1 MPAGMAFGHCIE
13 RASARAV
20 AFRVA
25 RRRLAFAGAAIA
37 LAGVPALA
45 APRANARI
53 GYLERV
59 KESDGEM
66 LYRDFVE
73 AMQAKGYRTG
83 RNLLISRRSGNAQ
96 PERLRS
102 LAAAL
107 ANEKLDLIVATTT
120 EAAKA
125 ARVAAPRTP
134 VVFVISGDP
143 VLEGLVASIARPGGN
158 ATGLVTRSEDL
169 TGKRLQLM
177 KDAFPRMRT
186 VAFVGSN
193 VSMARTD
200 AASAAARLGL
210 VLVTYAINHPDD
222 YRDQAAAI
230 MRGASDAVLVVED
243 ADEIVGLTAFT
254 LLMMATRRPVM
265 FTADVFAESAGSG
278 AGLMAYGVS
287 LHEQY
292 RRAAALV
299 ARVLEGAKPADV
311 PVEQPTRYELVI
323 NLRAAEQYGIALPRE
338 FLARADRLIR

>member
-1 MPAGMAFGHCIE
+1 MLAG
-13 RASARAV
+13 
-20 AFRVA
+20 
-25 RRRLAFAGAAIA
+25 LAAA
-37 LAGVPALA
+37 LARPGLA

-59 KESDGEM
+59 KASDGEL

-73 AMQAKGYRTG
+73 AMETKGYAAG
-83 RNLLISRRSGNAQ
+83 RNLRILRRSANAQ
-96 PERLRS
+96 PERLRV
-102 LAAAL
+102 LAVEL
-107 ANEKLDLIVATTT
+107 ANENVDAIVATTT

-125 ARVAAPRTP
+125 AKVAAPRTP

-143 VLEGLVASIARPGGN
+143 VLEGLVASIARPAGN
-158 ATGLVTRSEDL
+158 ATGLVTRGEDL
-169 TGKRLQLM
+169 TGKRLQLL
-177 KDAFPRMRT
+177 KDAFPRLRT
-186 VAFVGSN
+186 VALVGSN
-193 VSMARTD
+193 VSMARID
-200 AASAAARLGL
+200 AATSAARLGI
-210 VLVTYAINHPDD
+210 VLAPYAINHPDD

-230 MRGASDAVLVVED
+230 LRGPSEAVLVVED
-243 ADEIVGLTAFT
+243 ADEIVGLTSFT

-265 FTADVFAESAGSG
+265 YTADVFVETAGSG

-292 RRAAALV
+292 RRVATLV

-338 FLARADRLIR
+338 FVQLADRLIR

>member
-1 MPAGMAFGHCIE
+1 MPGDRAPPRRYRRQLMLAG
-13 RASARAV
+13 
-20 AFRVA
+20 
-25 RRRLAFAGAAIA
+25 LAGA
-37 LAGVPALA
+37 LARPVLA

-73 AMQAKGYRTG
+73 AMQQRGYASE
-83 RNLLISRRSGNAQ
+83 RNLRILRRSANAQ
-96 PERLRS
+96 PERLRP
-102 LAAAL
+102 LAVDL
-107 ANEKLDLIVATTT
+107 ANEKVDLIVATTT

-125 ARVAAPRTP
+125 VKVAAPRTP

-169 TGKRLQLM
+169 TGKRLQMM
-177 KDAFPRMRT
+177 KDAFPRLRT
-186 VAFVGSN
+186 VALVGSN
-193 VSMARTD
+193 VSMARTE
-200 AASAAARLGL
+200 AAAPAARLGIAL
-210 VLVTYAINHPDD
+210 VPYAINHPDD

-230 MRGASDAVLVVED
+230 LRGPSDAVLVVED
-243 ADEIVGLTAFT
+243 ADEIVGLTPFT
-254 LLMMATRRPVM
+254 LPHDGHAAARDVHRRRVRRN
-265 FTADVFAESAGSG
+265 GRQR

-292 RRAAALV
+292 RRVATLV
-299 ARVLEGAKPADV
+299 ARVLEGCKAGRR

-323 NLRAAEQYGIALPRE
+323 NLRAAEQYGIALPPE
-338 FLARADRLIR
+338 FVQRADRLIR

>member
-1 MPAGMAFGHCIE
+1 MLAG
-13 RASARAV
+13 
-20 AFRVA
+20 
-25 RRRLAFAGAAIA
+25 LAGA
-37 LAGVPALA
+37 LARPVLA

-73 AMQAKGYRTG
+73 AMQQRGYASE
-83 RNLLISRRSGNAQ
+83 RNLRILRRSANAQ
-96 PERLRS
+96 PERLRP
-102 LAAAL
+102 LAVDL
-107 ANEKLDLIVATTT
+107 ANEKVDLIVATTT

-125 ARVAAPRTP
+125 VKVAAPRTP

-169 TGKRLQLM
+169 TGKRLQMM
-177 KDAFPRMRT
+177 KDAFPRLRT
-186 VAFVGSN
+186 VALVGSN
-193 VSMARTD
+193 VSMARTE
-200 AASAAARLGL
+200 AAAPAARLGIAL
-210 VLVTYAINHPDD
+210 VPYAINHPDD

-230 MRGASDAVLVVED
+230 LRGPSDAVLVVED
-243 ADEIVGLTAFT
+243 ADEIVGLTPFT

-265 FTADVFAESAGSG
+265 YTADVFVETAGSG

-292 RRAAALV
+292 RRVATLV
-299 ARVLEGAKPADV
+299 ARVLEGVKPADV

-323 NLRAAEQYGIALPRE
+323 NLRAAEQYGIALPPE
-338 FLARADRLIR
+338 FVQRADRLIR